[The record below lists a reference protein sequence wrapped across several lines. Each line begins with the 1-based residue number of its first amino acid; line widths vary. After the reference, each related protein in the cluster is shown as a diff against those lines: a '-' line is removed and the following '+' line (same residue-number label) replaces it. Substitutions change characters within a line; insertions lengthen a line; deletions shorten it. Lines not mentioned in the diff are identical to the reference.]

1 MKGVI
6 FDWDGVV
13 IDSSAQHER
22 SWELLAEEIQK
33 PLPSGHFPGVD
44 ENEVYEFLES
54 HSGK

>member
-22 SWELLAEEIQK
+22 SGEEEGSVPRI
-33 PLPSGHFPGVD
+33 D
-44 ENEVYEFLES
+44 AI
-54 HSGK
+54 